1 MLNHSKI
8 SKCIV
13 VTGMHRSGTS
23 ALMGV
28 LHRLGVDL
36 GSNYLNPSDDNPRGF
51 FENYNIVQ
59 INENILNSFNSSW
72 DDIFPLPD
80 EWWTQDHVQQYKQ
93 EIIEIVRQQMGDEA
107 IFGIKDPRI
116 SRLFPLWNIIFGE
129 LSIKPCFIIPLRNP
143 LEVADS
149 LSKRNM
155 FPVEKSLLLW
165 MTYMLDAERY
175 SRTCSRMFMEFD
187 DLLDNAEKAV
197 GTISRAFDLAF
208 PRTYADIKDDVEGFL
223 DGALKHHSTNMSG
236 PEKRFIASIFDYYR
250 ALRELAHTETGIRRD
265 LSGLDTAAND
275 FLRSYRLFYNR
286 DIAALHGQLKKAT
299 TERDRIALERDAAVR
314 ERDNLSATLD
324 AIYRSNFWK
333 MADRYYDIRD
343 SVPLFRSAYRL
354 IGNIKRF
361 FSRSP
366 R

>member
-80 EWWTQDHVQQYKQ
+80 EWWKQDHVQQYKQ

-197 GTISRAFDLAF
+197 GTISRALDSRFPEDLC
-208 PRTYADIKDDVEGFL
+208 
-223 DGALKHHSTNMSG
+223 
-236 PEKRFIASIFDYYR
+236 
-250 ALRELAHTETGIRRD
+250 
-265 LSGLDTAAND
+265 
-275 FLRSYRLFYNR
+275 
-286 DIAALHGQLKKAT
+286 
-299 TERDRIALERDAAVR
+299 
-314 ERDNLSATLD
+314 
-324 AIYRSNFWK
+324 
-333 MADRYYDIRD
+333 
-343 SVPLFRSAYRL
+343 
-354 IGNIKRF
+354 
-361 FSRSP
+361 
-366 R
+366 